1 MIQYLNLF
9 GINFRLVSNM
19 FSKIKK
25 YIIGFFVLCGGVLF
39 AFLSGK
45 SAGRK
50 QEKLGGLKDKIKEK
64 DKSIKKTEKK
74 RKNVKKSIESTEKY
88 LKELEKKKKTK
99 PKKKS
104 ATKARS
110 KLKNIGKGKK

>member
-1 MIQYLNLF
+1 
-9 GINFRLVSNM
+9 M

-25 YIIGFFVLCGGVLF
+25 YVVGFFVLAGGILF

-50 QEKLGGLKDKIKEK
+50 KERLGGLNKKIKET

-74 RKNVKKSIESTEKY
+74 KREVKKSLES
-88 LKELEKKKKTK
+88 
-99 PKKKS
+99 KKKS
-104 ATKARS
+104 LEEIKKQRESFGAYNSPSSNAKDAADYLKKFS
-110 KLKNIGKGKK
+110 KEKK

>member
-1 MIQYLNLF
+1 
-9 GINFRLVSNM
+9 M

-25 YIIGFFVLCGGVLF
+25 YVIGFFVLVGGILF

-64 DKSIKKTEKK
+64 DKSIKKTKQAQK
-74 RKNVKKSIESTEKY
+74 TLQKTLKS
-88 LKELEKKKKTK
+88 KKKTLEEIEK
-99 PKKKS
+99 TKYTKKDVGTKDAADFLKQYAKKKI
-104 ATKARS
+104 KWV
-110 KLKNIGKGKK
+110 IFQ

>member
-1 MIQYLNLF
+1 
-9 GINFRLVSNM
+9 M

-25 YIIGFFVLCGGVLF
+25 YVIGFFVLAGGILF

-50 QEKLGGLKDKIKEK
+50 KERLGGLKDKIKET

-74 RKNVKKSIESTEKY
+74 KRETKKSLES
-88 LKELEKKKKTK
+88 KKKNLDTIKID
-99 PKKKS
+99 
-104 ATKARS
+104 RS
-110 KLKNIGKGKK
+110 DV

>member
-1 MIQYLNLF
+1 MILFSTQFLNLY

-25 YIIGFFVLCGGVLF
+25 YVVGFFVLCGGILF

-50 QEKLGGLKDKIKEK
+50 KERLGGLKDKIKETN
-64 DKSIKKTEKK
+64 KSIKKTEKK
-74 RKNVKKSIESTEKY
+74 KRE
-88 LKELEKKKKTK
+88 
-99 PKKKS
+99 
-104 ATKARS
+104 
-110 KLKNIGKGKK
+110 

>member
-1 MIQYLNLF
+1 
-9 GINFRLVSNM
+9 M

-25 YIIGFFVLCGGVLF
+25 YVIGFFVLAGGILF

-50 QEKLGGLKDKIKEK
+50 KERLGGLKDKIKET

-74 RKNVKKSIESTEKY
+74 QRGIKKSLESKKKALEDIKKTKY
-88 LKELEKKKKTK
+88 KKKNLGAKEASDFLKDFAKKKK
-99 PKKKS
+99 
-104 ATKARS
+104 
-110 KLKNIGKGKK
+110 